1 MNHVNGTVVSVVASS
16 VEEFGSETKD
26 YELVFAFFPLNT
38 QHQEVRANTGGLGI
52 RIMCPSGTTCLPA
65 DCCFGELAL

>member
-16 VEEFGSETKD
+16 VEEIELETKD

-38 QHQEVRANTGGLGI
+38 ASRSKSKYWWTRNQDNVSEWSDMST
-52 RIMCPSGTTCLPA
+52 
-65 DCCFGELAL
+65 

>member
-1 MNHVNGTVVSVVASS
+1 MNHVNGTVVSVVASR

-38 QHQEVRANTGGLGI
+38 QHQEVRANTGGL
-52 RIMCPSGTTCLPA
+52 
-65 DCCFGELAL
+65 

>member
-16 VEEFGSETKD
+16 VEEIELETKD

-38 QHQEVRANTGGLGI
+38 QHQEGRVNTGGLGI
-52 RIMCPSGTTCLPA
+52 RIMCPSGATCLPA
-65 DCCFGELAL
+65 NCCFSELAL